1 MLKIKLYVI
10 LSILLFHLFDES
22 CAIGNRQ
29 RGSGSKSNRRRTNN
43 CPSVSSRGPPSK
55 IDYENAACIGI
66 CYHNKLQAMEEGRGD
81 DYSKGWPLNA
91 REFGPPCVGLCY
103 MYRELNMT
111 NPGDSFQHTGVAPTM
126 TPTIMQ
132 DQTSLR

>member
-1 MLKIKLYVI
+1 
-10 LSILLFHLFDES
+10 
-22 CAIGNRQ
+22 
-29 RGSGSKSNRRRTNN
+29 
-43 CPSVSSRGPPSK
+43 
-55 IDYENAACIGI
+55 
-66 CYHNKLQAMEEGRGD
+66 MEEGRGD

-132 DQTSLR
+132 DQTSLG

>member
-1 MLKIKLYVI
+1 MTCHYHTFLFWI
-10 LSILLFHLFDES
+10 LFLD
-22 CAIGNRQ
+22 
-29 RGSGSKSNRRRTNN
+29 
-43 CPSVSSRGPPSK
+43 
-55 IDYENAACIGI
+55 ENAACIGI